1 MQLDPF
7 ELLGVKPDSTDKEVK
22 QARDDL
28 MASNHPDKAGAKP
41 GTRQWEQCNR
51 MAREINAAYEQ
62 IKTAQSRRAYQAKQ
76 NFQTRPHRQPSP
88 QARQNPPSPQQ
99 PAWKSP
105 RQRAEEKQA
114 WARRHE
120 EEIQQIVREH
130 GAEEAAWLAKRPWT
144 REWRKVRQAFD
155 KNKAACIYG
164 AVFLGMGIYM
174 LIRYP
179 SFRGVELIFWFQHQF
194 FKS

>member
-1 MQLDPF
+1 
-7 ELLGVKPDSTDKEVK
+7 
-22 QARDDL
+22 
-28 MASNHPDKAGAKP
+28 
-41 GTRQWEQCNR
+41 

-62 IKTAQSRRAYQAKQ
+62 IKTAEARRAFQASRNPSPPPQAKK
-76 NFQTRPHRQPSP
+76 PHHAPDRSQWKPAYKVRQEER
-88 QARQNPPSPQQ
+88 AR
-99 PAWKSP
+99 A
-105 RQRAEEKQA
+105 AE
-114 WARRHE
+114 WMRRHE
-120 EEIQQIVREH
+120 EEIQQIVRER

-144 REWRKVRQAFD
+144 REWRKVRQAFE
-155 KNKAACIYG
+155 KNKEACFYG